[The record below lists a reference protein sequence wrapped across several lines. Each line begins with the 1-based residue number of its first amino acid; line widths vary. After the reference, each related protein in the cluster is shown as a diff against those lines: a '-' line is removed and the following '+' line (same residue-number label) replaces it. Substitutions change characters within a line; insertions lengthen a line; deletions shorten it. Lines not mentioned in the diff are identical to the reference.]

1 MPANPRQVQHF
12 WPGLPT
18 SVECP
23 PSGTDINML
32 SPEPIL
38 RIRADLADILHFGA
52 TPIGERR
59 VINIL
64 GGTVTGKLTGKILP
78 GGADWQ
84 FIRADGAAHV
94 EARYTIQADS
104 GAYVLV
110 SSEGIRHGPPEVLA
124 RLLTGEA
131 VDPSLYYFRTCM
143 RFETGDNEFG
153 WLNRVITI
161 ARGQREKNAVKLD
174 VYEVL

>member
-1 MPANPRQVQHF
+1 MT
-12 WPGLPT
+12 PT
-18 SVECP
+18 
-23 PSGTDINML
+23 

-38 RIRADLADILHFGA
+38 RIHAELADILQFGA

-64 GGTVTGKLTGKILP
+64 GGTVTGKVTGRILP

-110 SSEGIRHGPPEVLA
+110 NSEGIRHGPPEVLA
-124 RLLTGEA
+124 RLMTGEA
-131 VDPSLYYFRTCM
+131 VDPALYYFRTCM
-143 RFETGDNEFG
+143 RFETGDTELG
-153 WLNRVITI
+153 WLNRILAI

-174 VYEVL
+174 VYEVV

>member
-1 MPANPRQVQHF
+1 MVNLFSA
-12 WPGLPT
+12 
-18 SVECP
+18 
-23 PSGTDINML
+23 
-32 SPEPIL
+32 EPIL
-38 RIRADLADILHFGA
+38 RINAELADIQQFGK

-64 GGTVTGKLTGKILP
+64 GGTVEGRVKGKVLP

-94 EARYTIQADS
+94 EARYTIQSDS
-104 GAYVLV
+104 GAYILV
-110 SSEGIRHGPPEVLA
+110 NSEGVRHGPPDVLA
-124 RLLTGEA
+124 RLLTGEI

-143 RFETGDNEFG
+143 RFETGDKDLD
-153 WLNRVITI
+153 WLNRVIAI
-161 ARGQREKNAVKLD
+161 ARGAREKNAVKLD

>member
-1 MPANPRQVQHF
+1 MT
-12 WPGLPT
+12 L
-18 SVECP
+18 
-23 PSGTDINML
+23 L

-38 RIRADLADILHFGA
+38 RVNAELADILQFGA

-64 GGTVTGKLTGKILP
+64 GGTVTGKVTGQILP

-94 EARYTIQADS
+94 EARYTIRADS
-104 GAYVLV
+104 GALILV
-110 SSEGIRHGPPEVLA
+110 SSEGLRHGPPEVLA

-143 RFETGDNEFG
+143 RFETGDRELD
-153 WLNRVITI
+153 WLNRVIAI
-161 ARGQREKNAVKLD
+161 ARGAREKNAVKLD
-174 VYEVL
+174 VHEVL

>member
-1 MPANPRQVQHF
+1 MN
-12 WPGLPT
+12 L
-18 SVECP
+18 
-23 PSGTDINML
+23 I

-38 RIRADLADILHFGA
+38 TVHAELADILQFGA

-64 GGTVTGKLTGKILP
+64 GGTVTGKVTGKILP

-104 GAYVLV
+104 GAYILV
-110 SSEGIRHGPPEVLA
+110 YSEGIRHGPPDVLA
-124 RLLTGEA
+124 RQLTGEA
-131 VDPSLYYFRTCM
+131 VDPSLDYFRTCM
-143 RFETGDNEFG
+143 RFETGDKDLD

-161 ARGQREKNAVKLD
+161 ARGQREKNAVRLE
-174 VYEVL
+174 VYEVF

>member
-1 MPANPRQVQHF
+1 MT
-12 WPGLPT
+12 L
-18 SVECP
+18 
-23 PSGTDINML
+23 L

-38 RIRADLADILHFGA
+38 QIVAELADIQQFGK

-64 GGTVTGKLTGKILP
+64 GGTVDGPRFKGRILP

-94 EARYTIQADS
+94 EARYTIQSDT
-104 GAYVLV
+104 GALVLIN
-110 SSEGIRHGPPEVLA
+110 SEGVRHGPPDVLA
-124 RLLTGEA
+124 RLMTGEI
-131 VDPSLYYFRTCM
+131 VDPSLYYFRTAM
-143 RFETGDNEFG
+143 RFETGDASLS
-153 WLNRVITI
+153 WMNRILAI

>member
-1 MPANPRQVQHF
+1 MVN
-12 WPGLPT
+12 L
-18 SVECP
+18 
-23 PSGTDINML
+23 L

-38 RIRADLADILHFGA
+38 RIRAELADILQFGR

-64 GGTVTGKLTGKILP
+64 GGTVEGRVKGKILP

-94 EARYTIQADS
+94 EARYTIQSDS
-104 GAYVLV
+104 NALILV
-110 SSEGIRHGPPEVLA
+110 DSEGLRHGPPEVLA
-124 RLLTGEA
+124 RLLTGEI
-131 VDPSLYYFRTCM
+131 VDPSLYYFRTCV
-143 RFETGDNEFG
+143 RFETGDKELD
-153 WLNRVITI
+153 WMNRVLTI
-161 ARGQREKNAVKLD
+161 ARGAREKNAVTLD

>member
-1 MPANPRQVQHF
+1 MT
-12 WPGLPT
+12 L
-18 SVECP
+18 
-23 PSGTDINML
+23 L

-38 RIRADLADILHFGA
+38 CVNAELADILQFGA

-64 GGTVTGKLTGKILP
+64 GGTVTGKVTGQILP

-94 EARYTIQADS
+94 EARYTIRADS
-104 GAYVLV
+104 GALILV
-110 SSEGIRHGPPEVLA
+110 SSEGLRHGPPEVLA

-143 RFETGDNEFG
+143 RFETGDRELD
-153 WLNRVITI
+153 WLNRVIAI
-161 ARGQREKNAVKLD
+161 ARGAREKNAVKLD
-174 VYEVL
+174 VHEVL

>member
-1 MPANPRQVQHF
+1 MVNLF
-12 WPGLPT
+12 
-18 SVECP
+18 
-23 PSGTDINML
+23 

-38 RIRADLADILHFGA
+38 RIRAELADIQQFGQ
-52 TPIGERR
+52 TPVGERR

-64 GGTVTGKLTGKILP
+64 GGTVEGRVTGKILS

-94 EARYTIQADS
+94 EARYTIQGDS
-104 GAYVLV
+104 GAYILV
-110 SSEGIRHGPPEVLA
+110 NSEGLRHGPPEVLA
-124 RLLTGEA
+124 RLMTGEI

-143 RFETGDNEFG
+143 RFETGAKEFD
-153 WLNRVITI
+153 WLNRVIAI
-161 ARGQREKNAVKLD
+161 ARGAREKNAVQLD

>member
-1 MPANPRQVQHF
+1 MNLF
-12 WPGLPT
+12 
-18 SVECP
+18 
-23 PSGTDINML
+23 
-32 SPEPIL
+32 SPEPIM
-38 RIRADLADILHFGA
+38 RIHAELADILQFGA

-64 GGTVTGKLTGKILP
+64 GGTVTGKVTGQILP

-94 EARYTIQADS
+94 EARYTIRSDS
-104 GAYVLV
+104 GALVLV
-110 SSEGIRHGPPEVLA
+110 YSEGIRHGPPEILA
-124 RLLTGEA
+124 RLMTGEA

-143 RFETGDNEFG
+143 RFETGDKDLD

-161 ARGQREKNAVKLD
+161 ARGQREKNAVRLD

>member
-1 MPANPRQVQHF
+1 MN
-12 WPGLPT
+12 LIST
-18 SVECP
+18 
-23 PSGTDINML
+23 
-32 SPEPIL
+32 EPIL
-38 RIRADLADILHFGA
+38 RIHAELADILQFGG

-64 GGTVTGKLTGKILP
+64 GGTVEGRFAGKILP

-94 EARYTIQADS
+94 EARYTIRADS
-104 GAYVLV
+104 GALILV
-110 SSEGIRHGPPEVLA
+110 SSEGIRHGPPAVLA
-124 RLLTGEA
+124 RLMTGEA

-143 RFETGDNEFG
+143 RFETGDGELG

>member
-1 MPANPRQVQHF
+1 MVNLF
-12 WPGLPT
+12 
-18 SVECP
+18 
-23 PSGTDINML
+23 

-38 RIRADLADILHFGA
+38 RIRAELADIQQFGK

-64 GGTVTGKLTGKILP
+64 GGSVEGRVTGKILP

-94 EARYTIQADS
+94 EARYTIQSES
-104 GAYVLV
+104 GAYILV
-110 SSEGIRHGPPEVLA
+110 FSEGVRHGPPDVLA
-124 RLLTGEA
+124 RLLTGEI

-143 RFETGDNEFG
+143 RFETGDRELD
-153 WLNRVITI
+153 WLNRVIAI
-161 ARGQREKNAVKLD
+161 ARGAREKNAVKLD

>member
-1 MPANPRQVQHF
+1 MS
-12 WPGLPT
+12 L
-18 SVECP
+18 
-23 PSGTDINML
+23 I
-32 SPEPIL
+32 SPEPIMS
-38 RIRADLADILHFGA
+38 IFAELADILQFGA

-64 GGTVTGKLTGKILP
+64 GGTVTGKVTGKILP

-104 GAYVLV
+104 GAYILV

-131 VDPSLYYFRTCM
+131 VHPSLYYFRTCM
-143 RFETGDNEFG
+143 RFETGDKDLG
-153 WLNRVITI
+153 WLNRVIAI
-161 ARGQREKNAVKLD
+161 ARGQREKNAVRLD
-174 VYEVL
+174 VHEVREFAPGDPREAVGRIAVGRNPYI

>member
-1 MPANPRQVQHF
+1 MVNLVSA
-12 WPGLPT
+12 
-18 SVECP
+18 
-23 PSGTDINML
+23 
-32 SPEPIL
+32 EPIM
-38 RIRADLADILHFGA
+38 RIHAELADILQFGR

-64 GGTVTGKLTGKILP
+64 GGTVEGRVKGRILS

-84 FIRADGAAHV
+84 YIRGDGAAHV
-94 EARYTIQADS
+94 EARYTIQSDS
-104 GAYVLV
+104 GAYILV
-110 SSEGIRHGPPEVLA
+110 NSEGVRHGPPEVLA
-124 RLLTGEA
+124 RLMTGEI

-143 RFETGDNEFG
+143 RFETGDKDLD
-153 WLNRVITI
+153 WLNRILAI